1 MKTQLESQLNPSA
14 DEREAEKKAKQKR
27 RRKKPAAQASQVP
40 QSSSQNT
47 AGAAPEAPA
56 PTQPPKKKRTSPYPG
71 QVMPSLF
78 SRRAGISSAG
88 SAAASD
94 KAAEAAPAGGKK
106 KKQPSKTKSAQPQKL
121 PITPAPSAL
130 TSPAA
135 LGRQSSPKRKAGA
148 AVRIISLG
156 GLHEIGKNMTV
167 IEYGADI
174 VVVDCGLAFPE
185 DNMLGVDLVIPD
197 MSYIESN
204 KDKLRGLF
212 ITHGHED
219 HIGAVPYFLKKFD
232 VPVYGTRLTL
242 GIIEGKFEEHDISGA
257 DLVEV
262 KAGQTIKAGAFS
274 VEFIKVNH
282 SIADACALCITTPV
296 GRVVHTG
303 DFKIDLTPL
312 NGEPIDLAR
321 FAELGTK
328 GVRLLLCDSTNAER
342 SGYTPT
348 EKIVSSSLDRIFMG
362 NEKRVVVAT
371 FSSNIYRVQ
380 QIINASAKNGRK
392 VAVTG
397 RSMLNILSA
406 ATRLGYMDI
415 PDGLMIDVTDMKRY
429 KPSQLTL
436 ITTGSQG
443 EPMSALYRMA
453 FGGHAQISLGPNDL
467 VVLSSSSIPGN
478 EKAISNIINELYK
491 RGVNV
496 LDDNIADVHVSG
508 HACREEL
515 KLIHALVKPDNFV
528 PVHGEYRHLVK
539 HAALAREL
547 GMPDNRILIP
557 ETGRVIELDK
567 RSMRFG
573 QTVPSGQILVDGYGV
588 GDVGTSVL
596 RDRKHLAEDGILII
610 VAAIDFYT
618 NTIVSGPDITSRGF
632 VYVKEAEALME
643 EVHKACIKIIERC
656 LKRGAKDVE
665 VIKTRMKDE
674 LAGMIVNKTK
684 RKPMIL
690 PLLMTAD
697 L

>member
-1 MKTQLESQLNPSA
+1 MPNKKT
-14 DEREAEKKAKQKR
+14 EKLR
-27 RRKKPAAQASQVP
+27 VIP
-40 QSSSQNT
+40 
-47 AGAAPEAPA
+47 
-56 PTQPPKKKRTSPYPG
+56 
-71 QVMPSLF
+71 
-78 SRRAGISSAG
+78 
-88 SAAASD
+88 
-94 KAAEAAPAGGKK
+94 
-106 KKQPSKTKSAQPQKL
+106 
-121 PITPAPSAL
+121 
-130 TSPAA
+130 
-135 LGRQSSPKRKAGA
+135 
-148 AVRIISLG
+148 LG
-156 GLHEIGKNMTV
+156 GVNGIGKNITV
-167 IEYGADI
+167 FEYGPDMI
-174 VVVDCGLAFPE
+174 VVDCGLAFPE

-573 QTVPSGQILVDGYGV
+573 QTVPSGQILVDGV
-588 GDVGTSVL
+588 DVREVKLADL
-596 RDRKHLAEDGILII
+596 RDRIGLVPQKGVLFSGTIESNIAYAGNVTDGDTVRWAAKIAQADTFIGEKPEGYDSEIAQGGTNVSGGQKQRLSIARALARKPEILVFDDSFSALDYRTDAKLREGLNRELHDVTKII
-610 VAAIDFYT
+610 VAQRIS
-618 NTIVSGPDITSRGF
+618 TIRHAEKILVLDRGEI
-632 VYVKEAEALME
+632 VGMGT
-643 EVHKACIKIIERC
+643 H
-656 LKRGAKDVE
+656 
-665 VIKTRMKDE
+665 DE
-674 LAGMIVNKTK
+674 LMQFCKVYREIATSQ
-684 RKPMIL
+684 L
-690 PLLMTAD
+690 SAAELA
-697 L
+697 